1 MPICFIY
8 LLAFY
13 FCTLI
18 LMLYCDAILP
28 KITSHK
34 ISTIGFMGSIPFN
47 ALDFFGRVLGKI
59 SITLDTMF
67 QIDWIL
73 VQVVRWVV
81 MVYLWKCICEA
92 IY

>member
-1 MPICFIY
+1 MSICFIY

-18 LMLYCDAILP
+18 LMLYCDVILP
-28 KITSHK
+28 NITSHK
-34 ISTIGFMGSIPFN
+34 ISTIEFMGSIPFN

-67 QIDWIL
+67 QID
-73 VQVVRWVV
+73 
-81 MVYLWKCICEA
+81 
-92 IY
+92 